1 MKLDRFAKY
10 AWGVLALNLA
20 VILWGA
26 YVRASGSG
34 AGCGSHWP
42 LCNGV
47 VIPRSPQIQ
56 TIVEFT
62 HRLSS
67 GLSLVLVVGMLIWA
81 FRAYPKGDK
90 VRLGASLSMFFIIT
104 EALVGAGLVLFKWVA
119 QDASMG
125 RAISIGI
132 HLVNTFLLLASITL
146 TAWWASGGGAI
157 QLKGRSLI
165 VWGLVLGL
173 LGVMLIGISG
183 ALTALGDTLFPAKS
197 LAEGFSQDFSPTAN
211 FLIRLRIWHPTIA
224 ISVGIYLLLISS
236 LVRFRPYSPLAKK
249 FARALTALIVIQ
261 IFAGFLN
268 VFLLA
273 PIWMQIVHLLLAD
286 SVWISLVLMTATTLT
301 EGLAP
306 ETIQNAQPSAPY
318 ASTHRTV

>member
-1 MKLDRFAKY
+1 MKLNRFAKY
-10 AWGVLALNLA
+10 TWGVLALNLA

-47 VIPRSPQIQ
+47 VIPRSPQIE

-67 GLSLVLVVGMLIWA
+67 GLSLVLVVGMLVWA
-81 FRAYPKGDK
+81 FRSYPKGDK

-104 EALVGAGLVLFKWVA
+104 EALVGAGLVLFQWVA
-119 QDASMG
+119 QDASLG

-146 TAWWASGGGAI
+146 TAWWASGGAGI
-157 QLKGRSLI
+157 QFNSHSLI
-165 VWGLVLGL
+165 VWGLALGL
-173 LGVMLIGISG
+173 LGVMLIGVSG

-211 FLIRLRIWHPTIA
+211 FLIRLRILHPTIA
-224 ISVGIYLLLISS
+224 ISVGIYLLLVSS
-236 LVRFRPYSPLAKK
+236 LVRFRPYTPLAKT
-249 FARALTALIVIQ
+249 FARALTALVVVQ

-286 SVWISLVLMTATTLT
+286 SVWITLVLMAATTLT

-306 ETIQNAQPSAPY
+306 ETVQSAQPSATY
-318 ASTHRTV
+318 ADTHRVA